1 MGYELKPSYFFLQQ
15 VDELSDEAARI
26 IDDRLKLVKINPF
39 RNKRIEGYG
48 LFLFRIRFEDNK
60 REKRVVY
67 LVDKPYIKLI
77 CILDRKDDYKDLKKY
92 LKKSRLHLILLNILC
107 PDSKLNT
114 PYGELTKKVKIRL
127 SRHFVPRIFPS
138 LEPPSSLTTVRRV
151 GSEGKRI

>member
-77 CILDRKDDYKDLKKY
+77 CILDRKDDYKDLKIY
-92 LKKSRLHLILLNILC
+92 LKNLGYI
-107 PDSKLNT
+107 
-114 PYGELTKKVKIRL
+114 
-127 SRHFVPRIFPS
+127 
-138 LEPPSSLTTVRRV
+138 
-151 GSEGKRI
+151 